1 MRSKPP
7 IKLVANKVNMISRKS
22 FIVLTFSIAIFA
34 SGRIEQLIAKG
45 QATSDIAWA
54 QDATDANDGGVVSSD
69 RDEKNPSPNL
79 TGNWVGEL
87 EDNTLGESQLNLE
100 MGDKKGKLKGGWGD
114 DSVGGGMF
122 KGKVK
127 GDKVT
132 FTFKSA
138 KKGCE
143 ITAAGTLDDP
153 TLIEDGTFKSK
164 GCAEATSGE
173 FFLELQDTD

>member
-1 MRSKPP
+1 MPFVSANEF
-7 IKLVANKVNMISRKS
+7 IANKVNMISRTS
-22 FIVLTFSIAIFA
+22 FIILTLSIVLFA
-34 SGRIEQLIAKG
+34 SGRIEQLISKG
-45 QATSDIAWA
+45 YAIGDIAWA
-54 QDATDANDGGVVSSD
+54 QDADANDGSYVSSD
-69 RDEKNPSPNL
+69 QDEKHAASNL
-79 TGNWVGEL
+79 SGNWVGEL

-122 KGKVK
+122 KGKLK

-143 ITAAGTLDDP
+143 ITADGTLDGP
-153 TLIEDGTFKSK
+153 TLIEDGTFNSK

-173 FFLELQDTD
+173 FFLELQDID

>member
-1 MRSKPP
+1 
-7 IKLVANKVNMISRKS
+7 MISRTS
-22 FIVLTFSIAIFA
+22 SIILTVSIVLFA
-34 SGRIEQLIAKG
+34 SGRIEQIITKG
-45 QATSDIAWA
+45 HAISDIALA
-54 QDATDANDGGVVSSD
+54 QDATDANDGSDASSD
-69 RDEKNPSPNL
+69 PDKKNLQPNL
-79 TGNWVGEL
+79 SGNWVGEL

-114 DSVGGGMF
+114 DSVGGGGMF
-122 KGKVK
+122 KGKLK

-153 TLIEDGTFKSK
+153 TLIEDGTSAPK

>member
-1 MRSKPP
+1 
-7 IKLVANKVNMISRKS
+7 MISRTS
-22 FIVLTFSIAIFA
+22 LIVLIFSIALFA

-45 QATSDIAWA
+45 HAINGIAWA
-54 QDATDANDGGVVSSD
+54 QDATDANDGPDVSSEPD
-69 RDEKNPSPNL
+69 KKDPLPNL
-79 TGNWVGEL
+79 TGNWVGQL

-127 GDKVT
+127 GEKVT

-143 ITAAGTLDDP
+143 ITAAGTLDGP
-153 TLIEDGTFKSK
+153 TLIEHGTFKSK
-164 GCAEATSGE
+164 DCAEATSGE
-173 FFLELQDTD
+173 FFLELQDID